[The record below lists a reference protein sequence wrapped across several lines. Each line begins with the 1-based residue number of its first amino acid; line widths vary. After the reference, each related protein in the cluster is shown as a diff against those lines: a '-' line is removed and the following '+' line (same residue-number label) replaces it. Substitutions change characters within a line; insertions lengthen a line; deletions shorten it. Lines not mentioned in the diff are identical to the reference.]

1 MENSAAKLRQYF
13 KTQMG
18 KSHQI
23 ENHPLNQ
30 ADEYTRD
37 YYLTM
42 LCVASQSKGE
52 LEGGQA
58 LFIQRIL
65 GGIKE
70 AKDFR
75 EYIKRA
81 YEVDIKFAEEFVNL
95 FKDNPLKYNLI
106 VDALIIA
113 HLNHDEFQNTL
124 FIAELSDTLG
134 ITNDE
139 MIAMAKLTSGILSEN
154 SEQYLEG
161 SKLLASKFDYQKFW
175 YYGKNF
181 VAGCI
186 QNDDEVTY
194 YYSLNKRPFTFE
206 SSEIEFK
213 SKKIEIKS
221 KTVIFENLIVDLSE
235 TLLKLESCEYISF
248 RNCEFTGKYIEINS
262 TKNLEIVDSVFKN
275 FNDGAFFISGLDKLA
290 IVDSVF
296 KNVSRV
302 GFITNLN
309 KLEIINS
316 KFYNINCTGNY
327 SSSSGK
333 GGVFYFN
340 EIKELEIQIK
350 ESEFKNCYAES
361 YCSILY
367 CFKTSLS
374 SNTQIVN
381 SKFYNC
387 KSQYG
392 TQIEGSKKEMYI
404 DCEIVDCGKM
414 Y

>member
-81 YEVDIKFAEEFVNL
+81 YEVDVKFAEEFVNL

-161 SKLLASKFDYQKFW
+161 SNLLASKFDYQKFW

-194 YYSLNKRPFTFE
+194 YYSLNKSPFTFE
-206 SSEIEFK
+206 SSEIEF
-213 SKKIEIKS
+213 KS
-221 KTVIFENLIVDLSE
+221 KTVIFENLIVDLSK

-248 RNCEFTGKYIEINS
+248 RNCEFTGKYIKIYS

-275 FNDGAFFISGLDKLA
+275 FNDRAFFISGLDTLA
-290 IVDSVF
+290 IS
-296 KNVSRV
+296 
-302 GFITNLN
+302 
-309 KLEIINS
+309 NS
-316 KFYNINCTGNY
+316 KFYDCKNSNDA
-327 SSSSGK
+327 
-333 GGVFYFN
+333 GGVFRIDN
-340 EIKELEIQIK
+340 KKELELQIK
-350 ESEFKNCYAES
+350 NSAFKNCYSNYSGGILSFNDSYLSGES
-361 YCSILY
+361 
-367 CFKTSLS
+367 
-374 SNTQIVN
+374 QIIN

-387 KSQYG
+387 KSHNS
-392 TQIEGSKKEMYI
+392 TWRPIIHTSTKEMYI
-404 DCEIVDCGKM
+404 DCEIVDCDRM

>member
-65 GGIKE
+65 GGITE

-194 YYSLNKRPFTFE
+194 YYSLNKKPFTFK
-206 SSEIEFK
+206 SSEIKF
-213 SKKIEIKS
+213 KS

-248 RNCEFTGKYIEINS
+248 RNCEFTGNYINIGS
-262 TKNLEIVDSVFKN
+262 TKKLEIVNSVFKN
-275 FNDGAFFISGLDKLA
+275 FNDRAFFISGLDKLE
-290 IVDSVF
+290 ISNSKFYDFRNNDSSGGVFYITNNKELDLKIMDSEF
-296 KNVSRV
+296 KNCYSNYYSGVIYFKNYHLS
-302 GFITNLN
+302 
-309 KLEIINS
+309 KESQIINS
-316 KFYNINCTGNY
+316 KFYNCKCNFTGWA
-327 SSSSGK
+327 
-333 GGVFYFN
+333 
-340 EIKELEIQIK
+340 QIH
-350 ESEFKNCYAES
+350 NA
-361 YCSILY
+361 
-367 CFKTSLS
+367 
-374 SNTQIVN
+374 
-381 SKFYNC
+381 
-387 KSQYG
+387 
-392 TQIEGSKKEMYI
+392 KKEMYI
-404 DCEIVDCGKM
+404 DCEIVDCGQM

>member
-206 SSEIEFK
+206 SREIEF
-213 SKKIEIKS
+213 KS

-248 RNCEFTGKYIEINS
+248 RNCEFTVKYIKIYS
-262 TKNLEIVDSVFKN
+262 TKKLEIVDSVFKN
-275 FNDGAFFISGLDKLA
+275 FNEGVFDISGLDTLA
-290 IVDSVF
+290 IS
-296 KNVSRV
+296 
-302 GFITNLN
+302 
-309 KLEIINS
+309 NS
-316 KFYNINCTGNY
+316 KFYDC
-327 SSSSGK
+327 K
-333 GGVFYFN
+333 HGVFRISN
-340 EIKELEIQIK
+340 KKELEIQIK
-350 ESEFKNCYAES
+350 NSEFKNCYS
-361 YCSILY
+361 YLADVSGILY
-367 CFKTSLS
+367 FNSGSLS
-374 SNTQIVN
+374 GESQIVN

-387 KSQYG
+387 KSPFVA
-392 TQIEGSKKEMYI
+392 QIERSSKEMYI
-404 DCEIVDCGKM
+404 DCEIVDCDKM

>member
-65 GGIKE
+65 GGITG

-95 FKDNPLKYNLI
+95 FKDSPLKYNLI

-134 ITNDE
+134 ITHDE

-194 YYSLNKRPFTFE
+194 YYSLNKKPFTFE
-206 SSEIEFK
+206 NQR
-213 SKKIEIKS
+213 IEIKS

-235 TLLKLESCEYISF
+235 TQIALQSCEYVSF
-248 RNCEFTGKYIEINS
+248 RNCEFTGKRINISS
-262 TKNLEIVDSVFKN
+262 TKKLEIVDSIFRN
-275 FNDGAFFISGLDKLA
+275 FNDRVFSISGLDKLE
-290 IVDSVF
+290 ISNSNFYDCRSDNTGGVFRIDNNKKELELQIKDSEF
-296 KNVSRV
+296 KNCFSRDRY
-302 GFITNLN
+302 GILYFNSGYLSQ
-309 KLEIINS
+309 ESQIINS
-316 KFYNINCTGNY
+316 KFYNCKCQWNA
-327 SSSSGK
+327 
-333 GGVFYFN
+333 
-340 EIKELEIQIK
+340 EQI
-350 ESEFKNCYAES
+350 Y
-361 YCSILY
+361 
-367 CFKTSLS
+367 T
-374 SNTQIVN
+374 
-381 SKFYNC
+381 
-387 KSQYG
+387 
-392 TQIEGSKKEMYI
+392 SKKEMYI
-404 DCEIVDCGKM
+404 DCEIVDCGPM
-414 Y
+414 YL